1 VGKWHYFITSLEL
14 TKEKTMIKKKKSRTG
29 CGLGQLVE
37 MFLRGIP
44 PISLS
49 NVIFNGNV
57 REEDRGFFGEKVVV

>member
-1 VGKWHYFITSLEL
+1 
-14 TKEKTMIKKKKSRTG
+14 MIKKKKSRTG

>member
-1 VGKWHYFITSLEL
+1 
-14 TKEKTMIKKKKSRTG
+14 MIKRKSRKE

-49 NVIFNGNV
+49 NVIFNGKV
-57 REEDRGFFGEKVVV
+57 REEDRVFWKKVVV